1 MMTQSPKAAPSTC
14 PPGRARS
21 GYRPQILQAIAPNAA
36 AEFDSG
42 ATYAVASEPNLNVR
56 SELPKPHSGSP
67 CPRVNCRLSPRPS
80 MERTMLIILS
90 LYITALWAIFLKF
103 KLLRL
108 TWISGSAATLVGLLI
123 AAVFLALFN
132 YLTPSGRLTVTGR
145 VVEITPNVSGQIT
158 AIPVKPNLLVKS
170 GELLFQ
176 IDPTPFQYK
185 VSQLEASLA
194 AARQQVEILKAN
206 YLQATANVIGLTS
219 QVAFNAKRLADIEQ
233 LVSDQANTQFQ
244 GQDRRNAYE
253 TTLAQLDAAKA
264 TQQSAKLAM
273 ESEINGVNTTVAQIE
288 AQLENSRW
296 ELSQTS
302 VRAPAD
308 GYVTVVTLSIGD
320 RALQARGAMSF
331 IVENEITLVGLFA
344 QNGFEAIK
352 DGAPVDLVF
361 DNIPGRIYHARVIEI
376 PKGIGQG
383 QVAVSGTLARTNAL
397 GGATTFPAVIS
408 IPDDMSRDSLRLGM
422 SGSATAFSPNAGAIG
437 LLASILVW
445 IRSYTAY
452 L

>member
-158 AIPVKPNLLVKS
+158 AIPVKLNLLVKS

-194 AARQQVEILKAN
+194 AAR
-206 YLQATANVIGLTS
+206 
-219 QVAFNAKRLADIEQ
+219 
-233 LVSDQANTQFQ
+233 
-244 GQDRRNAYE
+244 RRSKY
-253 TTLAQLDAAKA
+253 
-264 TQQSAKLAM
+264 
-273 ESEINGVNTTVAQIE
+273 
-288 AQLENSRW
+288 
-296 ELSQTS
+296 
-302 VRAPAD
+302 
-308 GYVTVVTLSIGD
+308 
-320 RALQARGAMSF
+320 
-331 IVENEITLVGLFA
+331 
-344 QNGFEAIK
+344 
-352 DGAPVDLVF
+352 
-361 DNIPGRIYHARVIEI
+361 
-376 PKGIGQG
+376 
-383 QVAVSGTLARTNAL
+383 
-397 GGATTFPAVIS
+397 
-408 IPDDMSRDSLRLGM
+408 
-422 SGSATAFSPNAGAIG
+422 
-437 LLASILVW
+437 
-445 IRSYTAY
+445 
-452 L
+452 